1 MTERG
6 GGCGDRGGRPAES
19 GIAEQSASPSDAG
32 ALAPLTGAAGRPR
45 RIGHKGAHAIEHGNT
60 LESFAAGVEHGA
72 EMIELDVLRL
82 RDGHPDRDPDER
94 SPLVV
99 AHDWEDAGS
108 REPLTLEQALDA
120 FTRPP
125 LDGVEIDLDL
135 KLTGREDELVDA
147 VREHGLLERAMVS
160 TMYVESLAAIR
171 ELEPSLRRGW
181 TYPKVTR
188 AWDRKRWARPLVAA
202 AMLAMRRRL
211 PRLARRR
218 LPELDADAMWV
229 FHPLITAP
237 LVEAVHDAGSELMAW
252 TVDDPL
258 RIRSLHGLG
267 VDGICSND
275 PRLLVEI

>member
-1 MTERG
+1 MA
-6 GGCGDRGGRPAES
+6 DAE
-19 GIAEQSASPSDAG
+19 ASAPVTARRK
-32 ALAPLTGAAGRPR
+32 RPR
-45 RIGHKGAHAIEHGNT
+45 RIGHKGAAAIEHGNT
-60 LESFAAGVEHGA
+60 LESFAAGVEHGV

-171 ELEPSLRRGW
+171 ELEPALRRGW
-181 TYPKVTR
+181 TYPKLTK
-188 AWDRKRWARPLVAA
+188 AWDRKRWARPLVIV

-211 PRLARRR
+211 PRLARER
-218 LPELDADAMWV
+218 LPELDAAAIWV
-229 FHPLITAP
+229 FHALITEP
-237 LVEAVHDAGSELMAW
+237 LVEAVHDVGSELIAW

-258 RIRSLHGLG
+258 RIRALRAIG

-275 PRLLVEI
+275 PRLLAEI